1 MGIPALPAGVKVDA
15 LLEVL
20 ADQGIVVLE
29 GVLDGYSLRRVRHE
43 CERVLEP
50 APLGDNQFD
59 GYRTRRV
66 FDPLRRTRI
75 LDDLVLHP
83 TIHAAVSGALS
94 WPYQF
99 GMTILSQI
107 GPGESPQR
115 AHRDAAVYPLPKDF
129 PEVMVNTIWALDDFT
144 PENGATVVAP
154 GSHKNSE
161 MRDLVPATM
170 SAGSVMIY
178 FGRLLHGAGG
188 NTTSDTT
195 RLGLIVEH
203 VARWLRPAECHPLAV
218 GTDVAAS
225 VPKDLQELLGFN
237 QTNEFFGFIN
247 GKPPAH
253 WLERPPAP

>member
-1 MGIPALPAGVKVDA
+1 MEIPTLRAGGKVDA

-20 ADQGIVVLE
+20 ADQGVVVLKGVLE
-29 GVLDGYSLRRVRHE
+29 GPVLRTVRDE

-50 APLGDNQFD
+50 APLGDNPFD

-75 LDDLVLHP
+75 LDGLVLHP
-83 TIHAAVSGALS
+83 AVHAAVSGALS

-99 GMTILSQI
+99 GMTILSEI
-107 GPGESPQR
+107 CPGENPQR

-144 PENGATVVAP
+144 PQNGATVVAP
-154 GSHKNSE
+154 GSHKNRE
-161 MRDLVPATM
+161 LRDFVPATM
-170 SAGSVMIY
+170 DAGSVMIY
-178 FGRLLHGAGG
+178 SGRLLHGAGG
-188 NTTSDTT
+188 NTTSDAT

-203 VARWLRPAECHPLAV
+203 VARWLRPAECHPLAI
-218 GTDVAAS
+218 GTDIAAS
-225 VPKDLQELLGFN
+225 VPKELQELLGFN
-237 QTNEFFGFIN
+237 QTNEYFGFIN

-253 WLERPPAP
+253 WLACRET